1 MLLQISKENTIAVVT
16 NTQHCAE
23 IASLLL
29 DENVLSVDC
38 QGVHLGFN
46 GALTLLQIGTSK
58 GDVYL
63 FDVHTCNDLLSVIQL
78 RTVLECKGIVKV
90 GFLEIQM
97 KVLGTNIFLNT

>member
-1 MLLQISKENTIAVVT
+1 MTKENTVAVVT
-16 NTQHCAE
+16 NTKHCAE
-23 IASLLL
+23 IATLLL
-29 DENVLSVDC
+29 YENVLSVDC
-38 QGVHLGFN
+38 QGVHLGVN

-90 GFLEIQM
+90 GFLEIQL

>member
-1 MLLQISKENTIAVVT
+1 MTKENTVAVVA
-16 NTQHCAE
+16 NTKHCAE
-23 IASLLL
+23 IATLLL
-29 DENVLSVDC
+29 YETVLSVDC
-38 QGVHLGFN
+38 QGVHLGVN

-58 GDVYL
+58 GGVYL

-90 GFLEIQM
+90 GCLEIQL